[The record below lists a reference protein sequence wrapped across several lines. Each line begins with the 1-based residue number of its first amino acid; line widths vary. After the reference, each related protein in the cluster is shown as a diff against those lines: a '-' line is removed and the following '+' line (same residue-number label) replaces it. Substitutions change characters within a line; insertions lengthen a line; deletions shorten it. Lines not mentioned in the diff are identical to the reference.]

1 MYFRIHRDFFAYFIY
16 KRKLLCWGKIWESLG
31 VRKMCVMP
39 QSVTMPILTVIG
51 NKEMYIENFKSIME
65 YECDSV
71 KVITRRGIVHVKGS
85 DLDIGYLDMDEIS
98 IKGRIKEITFE

>member
-1 MYFRIHRDFFAYFIY
+1 MGKFRCAKD
-16 KRKLLCWGKIWESLG
+16 
-31 VRKMCVMP
+31 VRSVVMP

-71 KVITRRGIVHVKGS
+71 KVITGVELYTLREVTLI
-85 DLDIGYLDMDEIS
+85 
-98 IKGRIKEITFE
+98 

>member
-1 MYFRIHRDFFAYFIY
+1 MHILYISVSCYA
-16 KRKLLCWGKIWESLG
+16 G
-31 VRKMCVMP
+31 VRYGKFRCAKDVRSVVMP

-71 KVITRRGIVHVKGS
+71 KVITRRGIVHVKEVT
-85 DLDIGYLDMDEIS
+85 LI
-98 IKGRIKEITFE
+98 

>member
-1 MYFRIHRDFFAYFIY
+1 MGKFRCAKD
-16 KRKLLCWGKIWESLG
+16 
-31 VRKMCVMP
+31 VRSVVMP

-71 KVITRRGIVHVKGS
+71 KVITRRGIVHVNGS

>member
-1 MYFRIHRDFFAYFIY
+1 LHILYISVSCYA
-16 KRKLLCWGKIWESLG
+16 G
-31 VRKMCVMP
+31 VRYGKDVRSVVMP

>member
-1 MYFRIHRDFFAYFIY
+1 MGKFRCAKD
-16 KRKLLCWGKIWESLG
+16 
-31 VRKMCVMP
+31 VRSVVMP

-65 YECDSV
+65 YKCDSV
-71 KVITRRGIVHVKGS
+71 KVITRRGMEQGPDYYENQEIPVKGS

>member
-1 MYFRIHRDFFAYFIY
+1 MCVR
-16 KRKLLCWGKIWESLG
+16 LLCRSLLLC
-31 VRKMCVMP
+31 RFL
-39 QSVTMPILTVIG
+39 QLFG

-65 YECDSV
+65 YKCDSV

>member
-1 MYFRIHRDFFAYFIY
+1 
-16 KRKLLCWGKIWESLG
+16 
-31 VRKMCVMP
+31 
-39 QSVTMPILTVIG
+39 
-51 NKEMYIENFKSIME
+51 MYIEDFKSIME

>member
-1 MYFRIHRDFFAYFIY
+1 MMLHTLD
-16 KRKLLCWGKIWESLG
+16 LLVIFVPFSCKD
-31 VRKMCVMP
+31 VRSVVMP

-65 YECDSV
+65 YKCDSV

>member
-1 MYFRIHRDFFAYFIY
+1 MGKFRCAKD
-16 KRKLLCWGKIWESLG
+16 
-31 VRKMCVMP
+31 VRSVVMP

-71 KVITRRGIVHVKGS
+71 KVITIVHVKGS

>member
-31 VRKMCVMP
+31 VRKMCVRLLCRSLLLCRFL
-39 QSVTMPILTVIG
+39 Q
-51 NKEMYIENFKSIME
+51 NFKSIME

>member
-1 MYFRIHRDFFAYFIY
+1 MGKFRCAKD
-16 KRKLLCWGKIWESLG
+16 
-31 VRKMCVMP
+31 VRSVVMP

-85 DLDIGYLDMDEIS
+85 DLDFVLLTHAHMDHSGNLDMDEIS

>member
-1 MYFRIHRDFFAYFIY
+1 MGKFRCAKD
-16 KRKLLCWGKIWESLG
+16 
-31 VRKMCVMP
+31 VRSVVMP

-71 KVITRRGIVHVKGS
+71 KVITRRG
-85 DLDIGYLDMDEIS
+85 
-98 IKGRIKEITFE
+98 R

>member
-31 VRKMCVMP
+31 VRKMCVRLLCR
-39 QSVTMPILTVIG
+39 SLILTVIG